1 MLLLL
6 VRNKLLWLNILFKL
20 KLINLT
26 FPLTIGHVK
35 EMHNK
40 TEDCLLSFME
50 SEGINYYLL
59 LLIHFLCKFVKCII
73 PHYRLFKCRSLS
85 HYIIPV

>member
-6 VRNKLLWLNILFKL
+6 VRNKLLWLNILLKL
-20 KLINLT
+20 QLINLK
-26 FPLTIGHVK
+26 FPLTVGHVK

-40 TEDCLLSFME
+40 TEDCLLSFRE

-59 LLIHFLCKFVKCII
+59 LLIHFLCKFVNA
-73 PHYRLFKCRSLS
+73 
-85 HYIIPV
+85 